1 LRDVLNGKIAL
12 RVADSNS
19 DHPLVFE
26 RSEKRPADHAERSA
40 ARRH

>member
-1 LRDVLNGKIAL
+1 VLNGRIAL

-26 RSEKRPADHAERSA
+26 RSDKPPTEHAERSS